1 MKTFTKAL
9 GKTGVAAAVAG
20 AMAVSSASPAAARDH
35 KDGIDAGDVIAG
47 ALIIGGI
54 AAIASAVDKDDRHY
68 RDRRYRDRRY
78 DDRRDVRR
86 GGSRRAVESCV
97 RAAERDARRY
107 GYNYADVTQ
116 IRDVE
121 RTRYGWRVKG
131 RIEVGG
137 ARGYGNRYGHRDRY
151 RDDRGFYNAKF
162 GRHNRRGYDQGRF
175 TCQIERG
182 RVNYVDFNNIR
193 GL

>member
-1 MKTFTKAL
+1 MKTLTKAL
-9 GKTGVAAAVAG
+9 GKTGVATAVAG
-20 AMAVSSASPAAARDH
+20 AMAVSSASPAAARDRH
-35 KDGIDAGDVIAG
+35 HDGIDAGDVIAG

-54 AAIASAVDKDDRHY
+54 AAVAAAVDGKRDRHY
-68 RDRRYRDRRY
+68 RGGRYY
-78 DDRRDVRR
+78 DDRRGYRR
-86 GGSRRAVESCV
+86 GGPRRAVKRCV

-131 RIEVGG
+131 RIEVNGSRG
-137 ARGYGNRYGHRDRY
+137 YRSGRGYGYRNDRRY
-151 RDDRGFYNAKF
+151 RDGYHNAGYGRYN
-162 GRHNRRGYDQGRF
+162 RGYDRGRF
-175 TCQIERG
+175 TCRIEDG
-182 RVNYVDFNNIR
+182 RVNYVNFKNIR